1 MYDSVAPPFERQA
14 PRLVTLVTLVARATT
29 ARALVLALTAMLAGC
44 GTIRSVNALRDVD
57 FELDRVNDVRVAG
70 IPIDARHAAAEV
82 PPDET
87 AMLAATALSGH
98 LPLACEVMV
107 RATNP
112 PSNPVTAE
120 LVRMDWTLLLDG
132 RKTVGGRVARR
143 YTIPP
148 GESVDVPVH
157 VAVDLFDVLG
167 HQLPTLLRLAAA
179 LSGDGRS
186 PVDARLQLNPYLDTP
201 LGSMRFPHAIT
212 VPLDRVGR

>member
-1 MYDSVAPPFERQA
+1 VNESVAPLIERHA
-14 PRLVTLVTLVARATT
+14 TGLVTRTTPARAS
-29 ARALVLALTAMLAGC
+29 AALVLAVIAMLAGC
-44 GTIRSVNALRDVD
+44 GTMRSVNALRDVD

-70 IPIDARHAAAEV
+70 MRIDGRHAAADV
-82 PPDET
+82 PPDEA
-87 AMLAATALSGH
+87 AMLAAAALSGH
-98 LPLACEVMV
+98 LPLECEVVV

-148 GESVDVPVH
+148 GESADVPVH
-157 VAVDLFDVLG
+157 VSVDLFEMLG
-167 HQLPTLLRLAAA
+167 RQMPTLLRLAAA

-186 PVDARLQLNPYLDTP
+186 PVDASLQLNPYLDTP

-212 VPLDRVGR
+212 VPLGKVRR

>member
-1 MYDSVAPPFERQA
+1 EEWEVRAAAFLSAPLPRGGGVGAGAPPRPRTRAPAER
-14 PRLVTLVTLVARATT
+14 RR
-29 ARALVLALTAMLAGC
+29 
-44 GTIRSVNALRDVD
+44 RDG
-57 FELDRVNDVRVAG
+57 R
-70 IPIDARHAAAEV
+70 
-82 PPDET
+82 
-87 AMLAATALSGH
+87 
-98 LPLACEVMV
+98 
-107 RATNP
+107 
-112 PSNPVTAE
+112 
-120 LVRMDWTLLLDG
+120 LLLDG

-179 LSGDGRS
+179 LSGDGHS

>member
-1 MYDSVAPPFERQA
+1 M
-14 PRLVTLVTLVARATT
+14 
-29 ARALVLALTAMLAGC
+29 
-44 GTIRSVNALRDVD
+44 RSVNALRDVD
-57 FELDRVNDVRVAG
+57 LALDRVNDVRVAG
-70 IPIDARHAAAEV
+70 VRIDGRHAAVDV
-82 PPDET
+82 PPEET

-98 LPLACEVMV
+98 LPLECEVVV

-120 LVRMDWTLLLDG
+120 LLRMDWTLLLDG

-157 VAVDLFDVLG
+157 VAVDLFDMLG
-167 HQLPTLLRLAAA
+167 RQVPTLLRLAAA
-179 LSGDGRS
+179 LSGEGRS
-186 PVDARLQLNPYLDTP
+186 PIDARLQLNPYLDTP

-212 VPLDRVGR
+212 VPLDTVGR

>member
-1 MYDSVAPPFERQA
+1 M
-14 PRLVTLVTLVARATT
+14 ARAPLGM
-29 ARALVLALTAMLAGC
+29 AIVAVAFLAGC
-44 GTIRSVNALRDVD
+44 ATMRGVSALRNVD

-70 IPIDARHAAAEV
+70 VRIDGRHGTDIPATEAAAV
-82 PPDET
+82 
-87 AMLAATALSGH
+87 AVAALSGH
-98 LPLACEVMV
+98 LPLECEVVV
-107 RATNP
+107 RASNP

-148 GESVDVPVH
+148 GESVDVPVD
-157 VAVDLFDVLG
+157 VAVDLFETLG
-167 HQLPTLLRLAAA
+167 RQMPTLLRLAAA

-201 LGSMRFPHAIT
+201 FGSMRFPRAIT
-212 VPLDRVGR
+212 VPLEHVSR

>member
-1 MYDSVAPPFERQA
+1 
-14 PRLVTLVTLVARATT
+14 LVTHTTT
-29 ARALVLALTAMLAGC
+29 ARASAAFALAVTAVLAGC
-44 GTIRSVNALRDVD
+44 GTMRSVNALRDVD
-57 FELDRVNDVRVAG
+57 FELARVNDVRVAG
-70 IPIDARHAAAEV
+70 MRIDARHAAADV
-82 PPDET
+82 PPEET

-98 LPLACEVMV
+98 LPLECEVVV

-120 LVRMDWTLLLDG
+120 LLRMDWTLLLDG

-148 GESVDVPVH
+148 GDSVDVPVH
-157 VAVDLFDVLG
+157 VAVDLFDMLG

-186 PVDARLQLNPYLDTP
+186 PIDARLQLNPYLDTP

-212 VPLDRVGR
+212 VPLETAAR

>member
-1 MYDSVAPPFERQA
+1 VNESVAPPIERHA
-14 PRLVTLVTLVARATT
+14 PGLVTRTTT
-29 ARALVLALTAMLAGC
+29 ARASVALVLAVPVVLAGC

-57 FELDRVNDVRVAG
+57 FELARVNDVRVAG
-70 IPIDARHAAAEV
+70 MRIDARHAAADV
-82 PPDET
+82 PPEET

-98 LPLACEVMV
+98 LPLECEVVV
-107 RATNP
+107 RASNP

-120 LVRMDWTLLLDG
+120 LLRMDWTLLLDG

-148 GESVDVPVH
+148 GDSVDVPVR
-157 VAVDLFDVLG
+157 VAVDLFDMLG

-186 PVDARLQLNPYLDTP
+186 PIDARLQLNPYLDTP

-212 VPLDRVGR
+212 VPLETAAR